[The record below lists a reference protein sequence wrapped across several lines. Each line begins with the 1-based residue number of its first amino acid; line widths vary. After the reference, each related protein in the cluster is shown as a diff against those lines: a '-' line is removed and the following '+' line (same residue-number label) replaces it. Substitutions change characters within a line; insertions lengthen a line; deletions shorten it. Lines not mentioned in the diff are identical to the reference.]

1 MRELGLESPRFAGL
15 ADVERVES
23 QWRAEQPHLLADS
36 PFYQLVRA
44 AEREP
49 ARLAI
54 RFLPD
59 AAGRLAPRDVSF
71 GEFRSLLFSAANVL
85 HELGARPDRA
95 IAFLLTNTPEA
106 LALIWGGTAAGIV
119 APINHYL
126 EPELLGSMIARIQAD
141 ILVTDARPTGE
152 LPWAKIEAA
161 VARAGCV
168 RKILHVADAPEPR
181 MAGVEIVRWDQVRH
195 GIPRDR
201 LVSDRTIAG
210 ADLAAYFHT
219 GGTTGR
225 PKFAR
230 HLHGAQALAAK
241 VTGYAMG
248 VDASHRLI
256 AGMPIFHAGGLM
268 GCGLTPL
275 AHGASI
281 VQPTALGYRGEG
293 VIAGLWRISA
303 EHSVTML
310 VGPPTVYARLCDSGR
325 DDVTRGALR
334 CAISSAAALP
344 EEIHRRFEHHT
355 GIALREVYGLTE
367 ATLLITGTPYD
378 APTRIGS
385 VGVRLPTVELRTFV
399 LGGSSGDR
407 RPTAPGE
414 VGVLAVRSPL
424 VMPGYLGEHGEPTT
438 RDGWLDTGD
447 VGRIDED
454 GYLYLTGRVKDMII
468 RGGHNIDPSLIEEA
482 LATHPAV
489 AACAAVGMPDAD
501 AGEVPIAYVTL
512 RPNSAV
518 TSEELVNFAR
528 GSIQERAAVPK
539 AVVLVEQLPMTAVGK
554 IAKVQLRRDATRLA
568 AHTALAGLLNAGT
581 LRSVRVHEVEAGGAR
596 VLVESV
602 DDSGQLRDEI
612 QTRLGPL
619 NVKWELS
626 LQGRGS

>member
-1 MRELGLESPRFAGL
+1 MSDPGVEPPRFAGL
-15 ADVERVES
+15 ADVERVEA
-23 QWRAEQPHLLADS
+23 QWQAEQPQLLADS

-44 AEREP
+44 AERDP
-49 ARLAI
+49 TRLAI

-59 AAGRLAPRDVSF
+59 AAGRMAPRDVGF
-71 GEFRSLLFSAANVL
+71 GEFRLLLFSAANGL

-95 IAFLLTNTPEA
+95 IAYLLTNTPEA

-126 EPELLGSMIARIQAD
+126 EPELLGTMLARIQAD
-141 ILVTDARPTGE
+141 IVVTDAQPDGV
-152 LPWAKIEAA
+152 LPWEKIKSA

-168 RKILHVADAPEPR
+168 RKILHVSAARVPR
-181 MAGVEIVRWDQVRH
+181 IEGVEIVRWEQVRH
-195 GIPRDR
+195 GIARAR
-201 LVSDRTIAG
+201 LVSGRTIAG
-210 ADLAAYFHT
+210 DDIAAYFHT
-219 GGTTGR
+219 GGTTGL

-248 VDASHRLI
+248 VDDSHRLI

-293 VIAGLWRISA
+293 VISGLWRICA
-303 EHSVTML
+303 KHAVTML
-310 VGPPTVYARLCDSGR
+310 VGPPTVYARLCESPR
-325 DDVTRGALR
+325 DELERGSLR

-344 EEIHRRFEHHT
+344 EQIHRRFERHT

-367 ATLLITGTPYD
+367 ATLLIAGTPYD

-385 VGVRLPTVELRTFV
+385 VGVRLPTVELRTYT
-399 LGGSSGDR
+399 LGSPPGER
-407 RPTAPGE
+407 QPTAPGQ

-424 VMPGYLGEHGEPTT
+424 VMPGYLGESDASTT
-438 RDGWLDTGD
+438 SDGWLDTGD
-447 VGRIDED
+447 VGRIDEH
-454 GYLYLTGRVKDMII
+454 GYLYLTGRAKDMII

-482 LATHPAV
+482 LARHPDV
-489 AACAAVGMPDAD
+489 VACAAVGMPDAD

-512 RPNSAV
+512 RPGAAV
-518 TSEELVNFAR
+518 TPEELLRFAR
-528 GSIQERAAVPK
+528 TSIQERAAVPRT
-539 AVVLVEQLPMTAVGK
+539 VVLLEHLPQTAVGK
-554 IAKVQLRRDATRLA
+554 IAKVDLRRDATRLA
-568 AHTALAGLLNAGT
+568 ATAALADLIGT
-581 LRSVRVHEVEAGGAR
+581 RSLRSVRVREREGGG
-596 VLVESV
+596 VLVVAEAV
-602 DDSGQLRDEI
+602 EGAQPLPGEL
-612 QTRLGPL
+612 QERLGPL

-626 LQGRGS
+626 VEARDH